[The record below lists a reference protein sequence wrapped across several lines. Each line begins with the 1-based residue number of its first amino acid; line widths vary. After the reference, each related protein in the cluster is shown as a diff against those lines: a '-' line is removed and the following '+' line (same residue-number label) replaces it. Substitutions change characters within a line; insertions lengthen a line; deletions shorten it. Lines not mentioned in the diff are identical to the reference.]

1 MTWKEFAW
9 NGIRFMAPVA
19 WQVGR
24 IGSRYLMLE
33 EESGAVLEV
42 KWELVKG
49 AFSHQ
54 DHLRRLADLHGKE
67 LGKSVRQ
74 SSLPAPWEKALE
86 KYEATGF
93 SWRGRSIGGKGLL
106 LYCPTCQNATLIQ
119 FYQKGSSQT
128 EKIAQRLLT
137 SFRDHRQ
144 DNQVIWSLFDI
155 RATIPEKFRL
165 VRHRFEAGEF
175 ELAFASGGQK
185 ITLHRW
191 GPASILLSGRDLV
204 QFARTML
211 PHPQGEARPVNGAG
225 GKVVEWNAKP
235 PLSRYDHWWSWIGA
249 KPFFQWFRLWHVEE
263 KNRIL
268 AVRAEGKETIDPRLL
283 ERICAGYESL

>member
-1 MTWKEFAW
+1 
-9 NGIRFMAPVA
+9 
-19 WQVGR
+19 VGK
-24 IGSRYLMLE
+24 IGAHYLMLE
-33 EESGAVLEV
+33 EESGPVLEV
-42 KWELVKG
+42 KWGEVRG
-49 AFSHQ
+49 SFSHQ
-54 DHLRRLADLHGKE
+54 DHLRRLAALHGKE
-67 LGKSVRQ
+67 LGESVKQ
-74 SSLPAPWEKALE
+74 CPLPAAWEKALG
-86 KYEATGF
+86 KFEATGF
-93 SWRGRSIGGKGLL
+93 SWHGKRVGGMGVL
-106 LYCPTCQNATLIQ
+106 LYCSTCHNATLIQ

-211 PHPQGEARPVNGAG
+211 PHPQGEQVAR
-225 GKVVEWNAKP
+225 W
-235 PLSRYDHWWSWIGA
+235 
-249 KPFFQWFRLWHVEE
+249 
-263 KNRIL
+263 
-268 AVRAEGKETIDPRLL
+268 
-283 ERICAGYESL
+283 

>member
-1 MTWKEFAW
+1 MAWKEFAW
-9 NGIRFMAPVA
+9 NGIRFLAPAA

-24 IGSRYLMLE
+24 IGARHLMLE
-33 EESGAVLEV
+33 EESGPVLEV
-42 KWELVKG
+42 KWGRVKG
-49 AFSHQ
+49 GFSHQ
-54 DHLRRLADLHGKE
+54 AHLRRLGVLHGRE
-67 LGKSVRQ
+67 LGKSVKHCP
-74 SSLPAPWEKALE
+74 LPIAWEKALG

-93 SWRGRSIGGKGLL
+93 SWRGETIRGMGVL

-119 FYQKGSSQT
+119 FYQKGVNQQK
-128 EKIAQRLLT
+128 KIPERLLA

-144 DNQVIWSLFDI
+144 DNEVIWSLFDI

-175 ELAFASGGQK
+175 ELAFASEGQK

-191 GPASILLSGRDLV
+191 GPASILLGDHNLV
-204 QFARTML
+204 EFARTVL
-211 PHPQGEARPVNGAG
+211 SHHQGEPYPVTVVGD
-225 GKVVEWNAKP
+225 KTVEWSVKP
-235 PLSRYDHWWSWIGA
+235 SRTRWVPWWSWIRA
-249 KPFFQWFRLWHVEE
+249 KSSFQWVRLWHVEG

-268 AVRAEGKETIDPRLL
+268 GVRAEGKKGVDPRFL